1 MSFQDLKK
9 KSKTGSLTEK
19 LLKQVE
25 KLNEGGSS
33 NDDDRFWKPTMGKNG
48 TGQAVIRFLPSGQ
61 GWEDPYTQV
70 FNHAFQGPNGQWLID
85 NCPTTLG
92 RKCPVCDN
100 NREDWNTG
108 SKEKQNTVR
117 DRKRKLSYFSNVY
130 VIKDPANPEN
140 EGRVFIFKYGKK
152 IFEKIE
158 GALRPQFDD
167 EEPINPFD
175 FWKGADFKLKI
186 CKVDGY
192 WNYDKSEFSE
202 QSEFLDGDDD
212 NLEKIYN
219 SLHNLDD
226 FVNPEKF
233 KSYEDLK
240 KRLDIVLGLRGST
253 SSKRVDPEIEDEIE
267 KEYKQVSNAK
277 NTSVEKSTSTN
288 DDDED
293 EDVDEALSYFEKLA
307 NM

>member
-33 NDDDRFWKPTMGKNG
+33 NEDDRFWKPTMGKNG
-48 TGQAVIRFLPSGQ
+48 TGQAVIRFLPAGDEW
-61 GWEDPYTQV
+61 GDPYVQV
-70 FNHAFQGPNGQWLID
+70 FNHAFQGSSGQWLID
-85 NCPTTLG
+85 SCPTTLG

-117 DRKRKLSYFSNVY
+117 DRKRKLSYYSNIY
-130 VIKDPANPEN
+130 VLRDPANPEN
-140 EGRVFIFKYGKK
+140 EGKVLIFKYGKK

-167 EEPINPFD
+167 EKPVNPFD
-175 FWKGADFKLKI
+175 FWEGAEFKLKI

-192 WNYDKSEFSE
+192 WNYDKSEFAD
-202 QSEFLDGDDD
+202 QSEFLDGDDKE
-212 NLEKIYN
+212 LERVYK
-219 SLHNLDD
+219 SLYNLDD
-226 FVNPEKF
+226 FINPEKF

-240 KRLDIVLGLRGST
+240 KRLDTVLGIRSVSSKKVDPEVEQEIEEDYKKISNTGST
-253 SSKRVDPEIEDEIE
+253 SSNS
-267 KEYKQVSNAK
+267 VS
-277 NTSVEKSTSTN
+277 S
-288 DDDED
+288 DDDD